1 MVSTQTHTHT
11 PNSPPLRQ
19 AAGRSLTFHD
29 SLASLKYSAPSTT
42 GFLCFPPG
50 GERQRR
56 AGELTAARCRLL
68 SSSSL
73 MALTCCPEISTH
85 CHALRRRL
93 LPAALGGFEVLPPCS
108 CSWQHS
114 HKFGTCSND
123 AAEVQSLQRA
133 TSSQQNKCPRSS
145 FVSAAIR
152 CFIYR
157 CKAA

>member
-1 MVSTQTHTHT
+1 MVSAQTHTHT

-29 SLASLKYSAPSTT
+29 SLASLKHSAPSTT

-73 MALTCCPEISTH
+73 MVLTCCPEISTH
-85 CHALRRRL
+85 CHTLRRRL
-93 LPAALGGFEVLPPCS
+93 LPAALGALRSCPPV
-108 CSWQHS
+108 
-114 HKFGTCSND
+114 
-123 AAEVQSLQRA
+123 AAPGSTA
-133 TSSQQNKCPRSS
+133 TSSGRAPTMLRRSRACKEPRAPSRTNAPAR
-145 FVSAAIR
+145 VL
-152 CFIYR
+152 
-157 CKAA
+157 